1 MLRQRVI
8 VAVILLPIGL
18 ALIYLGGWAF
28 AAMVML
34 ILGLAAW
41 EYARI
46 FKAGGHKPADVLVIS
61 GAVLLALGR
70 AWNGFE
76 SADWLLAL
84 LVLASMTYHLFA
96 YERGRDQAASDF
108 AVTLS
113 GIFYIGWLGA
123 YLISLRDLPD
133 GMWWLLIVLPAVWL
147 ADSGAYFVGRS
158 IGKRKLSPRLS
169 PKKTWEGYVGGVVV
183 GTLGAALLA
192 FLWNWVDPGVMKI
205 MTPMQ
210 SGLLGL
216 ILSVTTVLGDLGASM
231 IKRQFGIKD
240 SSNLIP
246 GHGGVFDRIDSWLWA
261 GVIGYYVIQWLIL

>member
-18 ALIYLGGWAF
+18 ALIYFGGWAF
-28 AAMVML
+28 AIMVTL

-46 FKAGGHKPADVLVIS
+46 FIAGGHRPADVLTIS

-84 LVLASMTYHLFA
+84 LILGSMTYHLFS

-113 GIFYIGWLGA
+113 GVFYIGWLGA
-123 YLISLRDLPD
+123 YLISLRELPN
-133 GMWWLLIVLPAVWL
+133 GMWWVLIVLPAVWL

-158 IGKRKLSPRLS
+158 IGKRKFSPRLS
-169 PKKTWEGYVGGVVV
+169 PKKTWEGYIGGIVV
-183 GTLGAALLA
+183 GTIGAALLA
-192 FLWNWVDPGVMKI
+192 VLWNLIQPGVM
-205 MTPMQ
+205 TPFQ
-210 SGLLGL
+210 GGVLGL
-216 ILSVTTVLGDLGASM
+216 ILSIITVLGDLGASM
-231 IKRQFGIKD
+231 IKRQFGVKD
-240 SSNLIP
+240 LSNLIP

-261 GVIGYYVIQWLIL
+261 GVIGFYVIQWLIL